1 MVLKLEGIDIA
12 LSEVRVHSKLMQ
24 ARSPQWNSL
33 SVNRL
38 VWQSTPMKKTGNSS
52 LRTSFSAQT
61 KAFQSSAT
69 HKYESHKKKNG
80 VHAVATVSLVSGPA
94 ASASPRGLLEMQNS
108 KIY

>member
-69 HKYESHKKKNG
+69 HKYESHKKKKWG
-80 VHAVATVSLVSGPA
+80 PCCCHCKSGQWT
-94 ASASPRGLLEMQNS
+94 SGISISQGLAGNA
-108 KIY
+108 KF